1 MMERFATRCPHCHT
15 PFRVS
20 QAQLDARAG
29 QVRCGVCQNSF
40 DGLAHR
46 FELADSSASAA
57 SFSSSTAQPAPQ
69 PQPQPQPQVATE
81 REEAIDLAAPG
92 LHSTTRS
99 SFDRSG
105 SDFDASVDSFSA
117 ADGASMQAE
126 LDALS
131 QAISDLRAKPW
142 TEPPIQ
148 VQLDDAPDDT
158 ASMDDDV
165 PAPPETAP
173 LHADVASQP
182 EDAFM
187 QNARRRSRS
196 RRAWTVLLWIG
207 IPLLTLVLA
216 AQLLYYFRNDIAAR
230 SPQAA
235 RQLRMLCAQ
244 LGCTIRLPMH
254 LDQLSLEGTQLDA
267 SPLPNPTASN
277 EPSAAPATEGE
288 ENAAV
293 EPPKTHRLTLAALLR
308 NRGSTAQAWP
318 SIDLQLKGADG
329 KVFVRKTFLPNQYLR
344 ADDIPAGMSARSE
357 MEIRIPFELTGNAPA
372 GFEATL
378 FYH

>member
-40 DGLAHR
+40 DGLAYR
-46 FELADSSASAA
+46 FDMADSSTSAPPL
-57 SFSSSTAQPAPQ
+57 SSSTTQ
-69 PQPQPQPQVATE
+69 PQPQTVTE
-81 REEAIDLAAPG
+81 REEALDLAAPA
-92 LHSTTRS
+92 LHAAEPIRR
-99 SFDRSG
+99 DRSEV
-105 SDFDASVDSFSA
+105 DFDASADSFSA
-117 ADGASMQAE
+117 ANGASMQAE

-148 VQLDDAPDDT
+148 VQLDDGQDEPT
-158 ASMDDDV
+158 PMNDDV
-165 PAPPETAP
+165 PAADEAAP

-187 QNARRRSRS
+187 QSARRRSRS

-216 AQLLYYFRNDIAAR
+216 AQLIYYFRNDIAAR

-235 RQLRMLCAQ
+235 RQLRSLCAQ

-277 EPSAAPATEGE
+277 EPSAAPTTEGQE
-288 ENAAV
+288 STAA

-318 SIDLQLKGADG
+318 SIDLQLKGTDG

-344 ADDIPAGMSARSE
+344 ADDIPTGMSARSE